1 MAQGQTGKMSA
12 GERLTAK
19 LLRWLPWLAFAVCA
33 LPLPA
38 YFLYQYFT
46 AAENVGEQMLFA
58 LTSLGVGSLVGLLA
72 ALFVVLYRGRW
83 EKRLRERLA
92 SDGVTAD
99 ELSWFASELT
109 PAQRRALK
117 EMEAQNPL
125 LADAYRETLAARV
138 TAVRVLAAARR
149 DSEAVGRRFA
159 EASRLQSAGRA
170 ALEEDLRKD
179 RSRLERIL
187 RETNEHHAEIE
198 TRLHTIEALA
208 SRRASEAETE
218 VALLRLGAVRAH
230 TPLTLE
236 SARAESEAREE
247 VEQELRDKLA
257 QHQRDLASIEKGLRE
272 SATAGDEPR
281 SLPSPQPP
289 DKI

>member
-1 MAQGQTGKMSA
+1 MSA
-12 GERLTAK
+12 GDRLAARF
-19 LLRWLPWLAFAVCA
+19 LRWLPWLAYAVCA

-72 ALFVVLYRGRW
+72 ALFVVLYRRGW
-83 EKRLRERLA
+83 EGRLRERLA
-92 SDGVTAD
+92 ADGVTAD

-149 DSEAVGRRFA
+149 DSEAVGRRLA
-159 EASRLQSAGRA
+159 EAARLQSAARA

-179 RSRLERIL
+179 RARLERIL
-187 RETNEHHAEIE
+187 RETTEHHAEIE
-198 TRLHTIEALA
+198 TRLQSIEALA
-208 SRRASEAETE
+208 GRRASEAETE
-218 VALLRLGAVRAH
+218 VALLRLGSARSH
-230 TPLTLE
+230 TPLGLAD
-236 SARAESEAREE
+236 ARAESEAREE
-247 VEQELRDKLA
+247 VEEELRQKLA
-257 QHQRDLASIEKGLRE
+257 RHQRDLAAIEEGLRE
-272 SATAGDEPR
+272 SSSAEGGARG
-281 SLPSPQPP
+281 LPPPP
-289 DKI
+289 DKV